1 MTFNKNQW
9 TKSYEG
15 TPGIKRLGAQDAVR
29 KGYQPKTRPVA
40 AKPTAGKTESS
51 K

>member
-9 TKSYEG
+9 TRSYEG

-29 KGYQPKTRPVA
+29 KGYQPKTRQVA
-40 AKPTAGKTESS
+40 VKPGASRTQPS